1 MSGHTPGPW
10 AVELPEPGML
20 CRQDTYVRANQWG
33 SVALCSIDFSLPNC
47 VEQQKAN
54 ALLIAAAPELLD
66 ALVLARRLLMLSTVA
81 SLPELNQMDAAIAK
95 ATNQQGNNH
104 D

>member
-10 AVELPEPGML
+10 TVELPEPGML

-33 SVALCSIDFSLPNC
+33 AVALCSIDFSLPYC

-54 ALLIAAAPELLD
+54 ARLIAAAPELLAEIERQIEWSYNPFEPNNQSSGYYRMI
-66 ALVLARRLLMLSTVA
+66 ALRDKVKGTT
-81 SLPELNQMDAAIAK
+81 P
-95 ATNQQGNNH
+95 
-104 D
+104 